1 MAKID
6 DAIKY
11 MEALRRPNGFLL
23 AMLKEARTEQRALE
37 QKANAVKADI
47 LIGQPNQPTPVCEV
61 CNQPI
66 LNDQGIMRYIHHAE
80 TDEYWHVTCYMDVFG
95 DTSG

>member
-23 AMLKEARTEQRALE
+23 AMLKEVRTEQRALE
-37 QKANAVKADI
+37 RKVQEMEHRKKEIVTTIAWFIDCEEWVALHDKPSDQWQKAWDGMVTI
-47 LIGQPNQPTPVCEV
+47 VEEE
-61 CNQPI
+61 
-66 LNDQGIMRYIHHAE
+66 QG
-80 TDEYWHVTCYMDVFG
+80 G
-95 DTSG
+95 